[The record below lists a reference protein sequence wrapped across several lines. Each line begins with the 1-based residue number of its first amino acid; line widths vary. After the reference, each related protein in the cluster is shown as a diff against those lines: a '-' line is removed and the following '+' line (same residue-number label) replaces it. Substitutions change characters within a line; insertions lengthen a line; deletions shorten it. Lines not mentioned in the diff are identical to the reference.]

1 MPDPERK
8 TISATQAPALFNASP
23 YTTRWMLYHYLRG
36 NNVEP
41 APTSRMSWG
50 TKLQPLILEQAQ
62 ADLKLDITPNFSHS
76 YVRSQH
82 GALGYTADA
91 TVWCPDRGR
100 GTVEAKCCFDMATY
114 MQVWGGG
121 ERPPRHVELQLQQ
134 QLTVGDGAMP
144 FAWGVI
150 ALWVCGEM
158 KYFERTRDDKVSES
172 LITQALAMLADVEHA
187 REPEPFGSSAELP
200 ILATLFPVVKG
211 KELDLRKHEHGAA
224 IAQMAADYK
233 NWKSQE
239 NFFQKAAGDARA
251 KLLAIAK
258 DAETVLLP
266 GAALT
271 LSSRHVKE
279 HMRKASTSTTLKVT
293 LENDNGRQ
301 PENEN

>member
-50 TKLQPLILEQAQ
+50 TKMQPLILEQAQ
-62 ADLKLDITPNFSHS
+62 ADLKLDITPNFAHS
-76 YVRSQH
+76 YVRSQSCS
-82 GALGYTADA
+82 LGYTADA

-100 GTVEAKCCFDMATY
+100 GTVEAKCCFDYGTW
-114 MQVWGGG
+114 MQSWAGG
-121 ERPPRHVELQLQQ
+121 ERPPRHVDIQLQQ
-134 QLTVGDGAMP
+134 QLHVGDGAMP

-150 ALWVCGEM
+150 AVWVCGEM
-158 KYFERTRDDKVSES
+158 KYFERKRDPKVGEE
-172 LITQALAMLADVEHA
+172 IVVHAMQMLADVEML

-200 ILATLFPVVKG
+200 ILAQLFPVVKG
-211 KELDLRKHEHGAA
+211 KELDLRKHEHGAG

-233 NWKSQE
+233 NWKGQE

-266 GAALT
+266 GATIT
-271 LSSRHVKE
+271 LATRHVKE
-279 HMRKASTSTTLKVT
+279 HMRKASTSTTLKVA
-293 LENDNGRQ
+293 LENDNDRQ
-301 PENEN
+301 SEDES